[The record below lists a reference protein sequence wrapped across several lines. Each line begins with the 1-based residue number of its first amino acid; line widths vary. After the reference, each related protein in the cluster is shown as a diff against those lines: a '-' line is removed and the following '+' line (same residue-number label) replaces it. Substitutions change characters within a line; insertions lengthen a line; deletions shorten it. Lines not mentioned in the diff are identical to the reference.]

1 LSESKENG
9 IKKDALKQ
17 ESDKGRQEPV
27 KLDQIV
33 KLLFEVSKD
42 LLVKTL
48 NALFK
53 TDFDVESIDI
63 DKIATELVTDDFDLL
78 HADIFIK
85 ITQDKENPHIFHIE
99 IQTKPDDMAFRTIE
113 YALMKSISNYRQHG
127 KTNGE
132 TILYTPKSIIIQIDG
147 GSSVPEEKYVAKV
160 ANDKGEMLEFSFP
173 VLRYFDYSKD
183 KLISEHL
190 YVLLPLQIYRLRSEL
205 DRMTKKG
212 DEQARQK
219 AIIKAQK
226 LTETITK
233 DIIKLNKRDEIS
245 SYDMNRILLAL
256 QELFAHLNNRYQV
269 NSELNTEVRTMMR
282 TLIDENMLK
291 KLSQAEEQAKQRE
304 EQRAEEIA
312 KSLIGILDV
321 KIIAEKTKLPL
332 DKVKEFAEAK
342 NKQ

>member
-1 LSESKENG
+1 LKEPTEKG
-9 IKKDALKQ
+9 IKKVAPEQ
-17 ESDKGRQEPV
+17 ESDKERQEPV

-53 TDFDVESIDI
+53 TDFEIDSLDI

-99 IQTKPDDMAFRTIE
+99 IQTKPDDMAFRTLE
-113 YALMKSISNYRQHG
+113 YALRKSISNYRLHG

-147 GSSVPEEKYVAKV
+147 GSSVPEKEYIAKV
-160 ANDKGEMLEFSFP
+160 ANGKGEILEFSFP
-173 VLRYFDYSKD
+173 VLRYFDYNKE

-190 YVLLPLQIYRLRSEL
+190 YVLLPLQIYRLRAEL

-212 DEQARQK
+212 SEQGKQDAML
-219 AIIKAQK
+219 KAQK

-269 NSELNTEVRTMMR
+269 NEKLNEEVRTMMR
-282 TLIDENMLK
+282 TLIDENTLKRLEHLEKIEKALEKAEQDKIDSVKEML
-291 KLSQAEEQAKQRE
+291 LNEEPIEKIMKYTKANKSE
-304 EQRAEEIA
+304 IEEIQ
-312 KSLIGILDV
+312 
-321 KIIAEKTKLPL
+321 KTL
-332 DKVKEFAEAK
+332 
-342 NKQ
+342 